1 MALAAAPLDQSF
13 RASPSRV
20 VSRQDAEASS
30 ETSSVYS
37 ADPSDRRDAEILAM
51 STRSEEYR
59 LLFRL
64 PPDEVLVQ
72 DFNCALQENIL
83 LQGHM
88 YLFLHHICFYSN
100 IFGFETKKTISFLEV
115 SCVRKAKTAGIFP
128 NAIEILAGGKKHFF
142 GSFLSRDEA
151 YKLIMEGWLQHNNDA
166 KAIFDQQDMKSD
178 VNGSNNSLAI
188 VEIARGSTPPPSDS
202 LTSDGNMNAN
212 ILDECLPS
220 SGEDGIIVPSRLVE
234 VKENGEEKAEHLSTG
249 NLSWPVEDVD
259 APKVPE
265 YFTLVAEAKFSVCV
279 EDFFTLFFSNNA
291 AEFLENFRKGCGD
304 KEFQHTL
311 WHQNEQFRYTRDI
324 TFLHPVKIYL
334 GAKYG
339 RCQEVQK
346 FRVYRNSHLV
356 IETSQQIS
364 DVPYGDYFKG
374 IWDVQQLSGET
385 GCILRVYINV
395 AFSKKTMFRGKI
407 EQSTKDECREVYA
420 LWINN
425 ANDLLKQKKDVKL
438 EDTISTNVGSGSSS
452 EPAGDLM
459 HNGIFEEIIE
469 TVSDKIPPQSE
480 SPMTVNLE
488 NWRSALV
495 IFREAWA
502 SLSSYCGSQSYL
514 PFVIAAA
521 FLAVLI
527 LMQVSIILILTRVP
541 EVHIVTEGNYI
552 SGPGSY
558 SLENVEWL
566 ERRFNYLKEEMLML
580 ESRMERMRHEYTLLK
595 ASLQSIEKLK
605 PKP

>member
-1 MALAAAPLDQSF
+1 
-13 RASPSRV
+13 
-20 VSRQDAEASS
+20 
-30 ETSSVYS
+30 
-37 ADPSDRRDAEILAM
+37 
-51 STRSEEYR
+51 
-59 LLFRL
+59 
-64 PPDEVLVQ
+64 
-72 DFNCALQENIL
+72 
-83 LQGHM
+83 M

-151 YKLIMEGWLQHNNDA
+151 YKLIMEGWSQHNNDA

-178 VNGSNNSLAI
+178 VNSSNNSLAI

-234 VKENGEEKAEHLSTG
+234 VKENGEEQAEHFSTG

-265 YFTLVAEAKFSVCV
+265 YFTLVAEAKFSVRV

-311 WHQNEQFRYTRDI
+311 WHQNDQFRYTRDI
-324 TFLHPVKIYL
+324 SFLHPVKIYL

-364 DVPYGDYFKG
+364 YVPYGDYFKVEG
-374 IWDVQQLSGET
+374 IWDVQQLNGET

-395 AFSKKTMFRGKI
+395 AFSKKTMFRGHCDGNETGGDQDAATEK
-407 EQSTKDECREVYA
+407 EDAEVKPTGAETDTGGDKDATAEKDDAEVKATGAESDTGGGEDAAVEKDESEVKVTGDGKETNEDKA
-420 LWINN
+420 ATDLNN
-425 ANDLLKQKKDVKL
+425 
-438 EDTISTNVGSGSSS
+438 
-452 EPAGDLM
+452 
-459 HNGIFEEIIE
+459 
-469 TVSDKIPPQSE
+469 
-480 SPMTVNLE
+480 
-488 NWRSALV
+488 
-495 IFREAWA
+495 
-502 SLSSYCGSQSYL
+502 
-514 PFVIAAA
+514 
-521 FLAVLI
+521 
-527 LMQVSIILILTRVP
+527 
-541 EVHIVTEGNYI
+541 
-552 SGPGSY
+552 
-558 SLENVEWL
+558 
-566 ERRFNYLKEEMLML
+566 
-580 ESRMERMRHEYTLLK
+580 
-595 ASLQSIEKLK
+595 
-605 PKP
+605 